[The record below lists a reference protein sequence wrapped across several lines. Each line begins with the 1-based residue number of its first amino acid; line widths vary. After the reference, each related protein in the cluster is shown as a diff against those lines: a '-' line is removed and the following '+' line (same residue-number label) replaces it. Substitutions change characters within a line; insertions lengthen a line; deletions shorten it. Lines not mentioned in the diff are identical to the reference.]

1 MATLSMTS
9 PKKASIT
16 VRQFFDK
23 HSGALKMRQLAGET
37 GLQRPI
43 REPTVNRP
51 GLVLSGFKQYFA
63 PRRVQVMGNVETAYL
78 RSLDRQTRE
87 TRYREL
93 FAHRIPCVVFCRGL
107 KPEESLIDAANAAGV
122 PVFESEWITMKFIN
136 LATLALE
143 DMFAPTGQVHG
154 CMVDI
159 QGVGVIVQGES
170 GIGKSE
176 AVLGLLERG
185 YSLVADDVVLLQ
197 LREGRELVGTAK
209 EEGRN
214 LMEVRG
220 IGIINVAATFGVG
233 AIRREKRVDVLVE
246 LKNWDDAKEVD
257 RLGLD
262 QVYEELLG
270 IPVPR
275 MTIPVRPGRDLARL
289 IEVAAFQTKL
299 KISGYNAAEEFT
311 KRLAEKMQ
319 SGLQL

>member
-1 MATLSMTS
+1 MNP
-9 PKKASIT
+9 PKHAPIT
-16 VRQFFDK
+16 VQQFFTK
-23 HSGALKMRQLAGET
+23 HSEVLKMRQLAGES

-51 GLVLSGFKQYFA
+51 GLVLAGFKQYFA
-63 PRRVQVMGNVETAYL
+63 PRRVQVVGNVETAYL
-78 RSLDRQTRE
+78 ESLDRRTRE

-93 FAHRIPCVVFCRGL
+93 FAHRIPCVVFCRAL
-107 KPEESLIDAANAAGV
+107 RPERSLIDAANAAGV
-122 PVFESEWITMKFIN
+122 PVFASEWITMKFIN
-136 LATLALE
+136 LATLALD
-143 DMFAPTGQVHG
+143 DMFAPSGQVHG

-159 QGVGVIVQGES
+159 QGVGVIVQGDS

-176 AVLGLLERG
+176 AVLGLVERG
-185 YSLVADDVVLLQ
+185 YSLVADDVVLLH
-197 LREGRELVGTAK
+197 LREGWELIGTAK
-209 EEGRN
+209 SEGRN

-233 AIRREKRVDVLVE
+233 AVRREKRVDVLVE
-246 LKNWDDAKEVD
+246 LKNWDDDREAD

-270 IPVPR
+270 IQVPR

-311 KRLAEKMQ
+311 KRLAERMQ